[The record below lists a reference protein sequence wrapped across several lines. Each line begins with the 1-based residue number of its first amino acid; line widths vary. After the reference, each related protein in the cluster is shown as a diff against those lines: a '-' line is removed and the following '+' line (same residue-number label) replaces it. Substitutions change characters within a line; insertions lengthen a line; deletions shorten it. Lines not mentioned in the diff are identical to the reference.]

1 MRRKRMHGRKRRAC
15 SALPFV
21 FGTKGIQ
28 GSTFIQNQLKKLK
41 LKRKPSPEVTVFEDK
56 N

>member
-1 MRRKRMHGRKRRAC
+1 MHGRKRRAC
-15 SALPFV
+15 SALPFDPAMR
-21 FGTKGIQ
+21 GIQ